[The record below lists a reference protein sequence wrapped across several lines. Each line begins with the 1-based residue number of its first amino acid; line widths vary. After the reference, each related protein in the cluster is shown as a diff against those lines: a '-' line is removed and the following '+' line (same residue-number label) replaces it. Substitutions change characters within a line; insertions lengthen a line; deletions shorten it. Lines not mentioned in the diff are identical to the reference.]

1 MGVDPREV
9 YSRVGKRGKEG
20 EEANKRCVIKAVPT
34 LGNWGLL
41 SKGDS
46 LERTSELFQ
55 LRDEETRIFSNHL
68 SLHGWLRASGTL
80 TLG

>member
-20 EEANKRCVIKAVPT
+20 EEANKRCIIKAVPT

-46 LERTSELFQ
+46 LECTSELF
-55 LRDEETRIFSNHL
+55 
-68 SLHGWLRASGTL
+68 
-80 TLG
+80 